1 MSIIMSCPKCNGV
14 GAINHH
20 MDYSTKEDQAIGK
33 CDNTECSTQFFI
45 QYERHYDKKK
55 IVEVDDGN
63 IWLTK

>member
-1 MSIIMSCPKCNGV
+1 MSIIMRCPKCDGF
-14 GAINHH
+14 GTINHH
-20 MDYSTKEDQAIGK
+20 MDHEDEAIGK
-33 CDNTECSTQFFI
+33 CNNTECSTQFFI

>member
-1 MSIIMSCPKCNGV
+1 MSIIMECPKPKCDGT
-14 GAINHH
+14 INHH
-20 MDYSTKEDQAIGK
+20 MDYCTREEQAIGK

-45 QYERHYDKKK
+45 QYERHYDTSQ

>member
-1 MSIIMSCPKCNGV
+1 
-14 GAINHH
+14 